1 MPNFTFRA
9 SDEDERMFEEIMRQT
24 GNTTKNKAILAA
36 CKQYLILKTKVQELD
51 AELRQTKSTLN
62 KTQASVD
69 GFLTSLD
76 ELKSLRGKL

>member
-24 GNTTKNKAILAA
+24 GNTIKNKAILAA
-36 CKQYLILKTKVQELD
+36 CKQYLVLKKKVHELE
-51 AELRQTKSTLN
+51 AELRQANSALN
-62 KTQASVD
+62 NTQVAVD

-76 ELKSLRGKL
+76 KLKSLRGKF